1 MNGNTIIR
9 YEPCKDYHFT
19 KEISYWGINGQ
30 DYFASLTLEN
40 IRFIGYTIVG
50 IIQDNKLLI
59 KYSVCNYEDGDKFVK
74 RIGVSEALNNTTYME
89 VDLTEVPQNETI
101 KVFHGYCD
109 LHVIPHIERRYL
121 KKRQK
126 YWLTKV

>member
-9 YEPCKDYHFT
+9 YEPCMGYELSKDITDEYGVW
-19 KEISYWGINGQ
+19 SYYLG
-30 DYFASLTLEN
+30 YLKLEN

-59 KYSVCNYEDGDKFVK
+59 KYSVCNYEDGDRFVK
-74 RIGVSEALNNTTYME
+74 RIGVSEALNNTTCME

-101 KVFHGYCD
+101 RVFHGYCD

>member
-9 YEPCKDYHFT
+9 YEPFMDYELSKDI
-19 KEISYWGINGQ
+19 KDGECIWSYYSG
-30 DYFASLTLEN
+30 YLKLEA

-59 KYSVCNYEDGDKFVK
+59 KYSICKYEEGDRFIKSLG
-74 RIGVSEALNNTTYME
+74 ISEALNNKSYME
-89 VDLTEVPQNETI
+89 VDLTEVPENETI

-126 YWLTKV
+126 YWLSKV